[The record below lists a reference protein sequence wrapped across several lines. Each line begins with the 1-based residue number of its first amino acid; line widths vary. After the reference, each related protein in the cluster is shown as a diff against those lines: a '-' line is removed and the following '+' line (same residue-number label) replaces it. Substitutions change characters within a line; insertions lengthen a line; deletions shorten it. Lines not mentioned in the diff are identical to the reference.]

1 MPLKLNV
8 GLAKK
13 VGLPEYG
20 SLGAS
25 CYLECELDGSLL
37 TTNLDRFHEQVREAF
52 AACSQAV
59 EEELTR
65 ATTATDTCQPELHA
79 NGKLQTEPPTAR
91 FVRNGHG
98 QRTTAK
104 QIDFVQQLA
113 HEIRGLGMRRLEA
126 LAVQMFEKPLADLT
140 SVDASSLIE
149 MLKDVKA
156 GKIDLDTDLAGDE
169 S

>member
-13 VGLPEYG
+13 IGLPDYG

-25 CYLECELDGSLL
+25 CYLECELDGCLL
-37 TTNLDRFHEQVREAF
+37 TTNLDRFHEHVREAF
-52 AACSQAV
+52 VACSQAV

-65 ATTATDTCQPELHA
+65 HRNPIDAGNPELCA
-79 NGKLQTEPPTAR
+79 NGRLTTEPLTAR
-91 FVRNGHG
+91 FPRNGHG
-98 QRTTAK
+98 QRATAK
-104 QIDFVQQLA
+104 QLDFVQQLA
-113 HEIRGLGMRRLEA
+113 HEIRGLGLRRLEA
-126 LAVQMFEKPLADLT
+126 LAVNMFEKPLADLT
-140 SVDASSLIE
+140 SVDASNLIE

-156 GKIDLDTDLAGDE
+156 GKIELDAPLAGDE